1 MWIHGWITVWVSQG
15 TSYSKTY
22 VELTRCQTPF
32 SVIFVGYHTEV
43 LQQPMLCC
51 SVLSRLVPSNT
62 LRPQGRLPGSSVH
75 GGSLGKNIGMGCHTL
90 IQGIFPT
97 QRSDPG
103 LPHCRQILYQL
114 GHQGS
119 PWILERVAYPFSRD
133 LLNPGVEP
141 GSPALQVDSLPTEL
155 PGKPQ
160 QPMRSKLVTLLF
172 PFYRRGNQGTQSF
185 SGFVQDYSAASRGHN
200 YNH

>member
-75 GGSLGKNIGMGCHTL
+75 GGSLGKNIGMGCYFLLQSNNINQCKAKEKKIIVCSLYTWEGSSNICGNVHIWPNTEWHT
-90 IQGIFPT
+90 P
-97 QRSDPG
+97 
-103 LPHCRQILYQL
+103 
-114 GHQGS
+114 
-119 PWILERVAYPFSRD
+119 
-133 LLNPGVEP
+133 
-141 GSPALQVDSLPTEL
+141 
-155 PGKPQ
+155 
-160 QPMRSKLVTLLF
+160 
-172 PFYRRGNQGTQSF
+172 SF
-185 SGFVQDYSAASRGHN
+185 SLRLAKMCWVSILKWHFVRWLMYRII
-200 YNH
+200 

>member
-1 MWIHGWITVWVSQG
+1 MFLHFCPGQRLEPKTGPSCMWIHGWITVWVSQG

-75 GGSLGKNIGMGCHTL
+75 GGSLGKNIGMGCYFLLQSNNINQCKAKEKKSLYVHFIHEKVHQISVAMFTFGQIQSGTL
-90 IQGIFPT
+90 PVF
-97 QRSDPG
+97 
-103 LPHCRQILYQL
+103 LC
-114 GHQGS
+114 
-119 PWILERVAYPFSRD
+119 V
-133 LLNPGVEP
+133 
-141 GSPALQVDSLPTEL
+141 
-155 PGKPQ
+155 
-160 QPMRSKLVTLLF
+160 
-172 PFYRRGNQGTQSF
+172 
-185 SGFVQDYSAASRGHN
+185 
-200 YNH
+200 